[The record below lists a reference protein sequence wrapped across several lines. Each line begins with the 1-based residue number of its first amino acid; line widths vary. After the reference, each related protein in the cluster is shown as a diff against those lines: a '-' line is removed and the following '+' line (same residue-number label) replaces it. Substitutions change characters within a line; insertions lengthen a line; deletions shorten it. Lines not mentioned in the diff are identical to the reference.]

1 MPASTSGRRDQPSIR
16 RRPSTHSSVTRLALP
31 LLALALVGCAAE
43 KSDDTAVDYLA
54 EETTTTSLYREQV
67 VATLK
72 MMPRAVPIGG
82 RSELRVSLV
91 APGGVPPLP
100 VWIRVHLADRLE
112 IDTPPGGA
120 WTCGDPVPVDSGVE
134 LTCTAGAN
142 DAAVAIATGAKFEV
156 SAPRTPG
163 LHGVSVVTGFG
174 DPAAGEAGWADELG
188 DGSDFDMLSVLIPVR
203 RAPREATRRAMVDTT
218 ETRSESV
225 ASRRTPTTPDGPGR
239 VDRANTSSSAPS
251 SAFCAVLAA
260 LGSASATVVAG
271 PVTFS
276 SLGGSSGG
284 TGPCSS
290 SSTITLS
297 AANIEIG
304 GATFTGVSGTITPT
318 SLTFTVDVAQG
329 DVSLTVSG
337 PFPDTGSAFS
347 ATAAFMIGTARIGLN
362 GTVDY
367 GGTNGLSVTLSAMAS
382 GVGWTPLPN
391 LSLDSGGVSGSF
403 TRIGSGAA
411 AVDTFDVDLRF
422 GGQWS
427 PIGGVAVASVSA
439 NVGNQTGDLIVT
451 MGATVAGGISLAGL
465 SVPLSGLSV
474 NGTVDATTGVAT
486 ATVAVPTIE
495 LDEVVRLGPATARFT
510 YDPRPTPSSGGNA
523 AFISGSASFVG
534 PLATFFSGTV
544 DATIELLSEGYVLS
558 AAMASGPK
566 TPGFSFP
573 SQRFVYAGLTNT
585 AVPIQYVPSG
595 SAAGTVAI
603 PLAHEAAMAVSSF
616 GVPQQLA
623 GALASLGI
631 SILDGAGT
639 GTVAI
644 GLPPAEPSIAI
655 YYAVPSKP
663 YLIGGPS
670 SPTFVRFNDVF
681 VSIASGE
688 TENFTIGGDV
698 TLQVSGTTLDLRS
711 SLSIELGAT
720 GASVDGSL
728 EMIETSGWT
737 NAFDVTGLTVY
748 DLLIEA
754 GMADGLPSFG
764 IEATASLPGEITAPL
779 GIVTGSVITLGL
791 DVSATKPCAVFSIAP
806 PSSKPGADVID
817 LDDGGLTATSA
828 QLVIAPDGCQLGQT
842 SYSGFSLAFTG
853 TIRGVDVGFDTSFTL
868 TPSFSLT
875 GSGYVG
881 AFPIGDLT
889 LQKTTVSLSI
899 SDSGFS
905 MTLQG
910 GFSLGSSLDATGDVS
925 LASGGGYFFSGSG
938 TLRIGGDS
946 AAVTV
951 KATDCSNSSCSTLT
965 TPSFSATGSVTI
977 QGFEFDANVDV
988 DLDGSFDATLSIPK
1002 HSSKFSFQNGDKS
1015 VRGSGTVTY
1024 SLSVRVAN
1032 TGSDEL
1038 KADVDV
1044 SLDSCTAVI
1053 IPCTGAKVSFS
1064 TDIKSGTIAVAIK
1077 VEDAGFTVSAN
1088 VTV

>member
-1 MPASTSGRRDQPSIR
+1 MRRHPTTR
-16 RRPSTHSSVTRLALP
+16 RSRTWFVAPILAI
-31 LLALALVGCAAE
+31 ALVGCAAE
-43 KSDDTAVDYLA
+43 RSDDAPVDYVA
-54 EETTTTSLYREQV
+54 EETTTTSLHREHV
-67 VATLK
+67 VATLALT
-72 MMPRAVPIGG
+72 PREVPIGG

-100 VWIRVHLADRLE
+100 VWIRVHLADGLE
-112 IDTPPGGA
+112 VVAPPEGA
-120 WTCGDPVPVDSGVE
+120 WTCGDPVPVDSGIDV
-134 LTCTAGAN
+134 TCTAGA
-142 DAAVAIATGAKFEV
+142 DEAASAIGAGAVFEV
-156 SAPRTPG
+156 SASRTPG
-163 LHGVSVVTGFG
+163 LHGVSVVTGLG
-174 DPAAGEAGWADELG
+174 DPAAGEASWAEELG
-188 DGSDFDMLSVLIPVR
+188 DGSDFDMLSVLAPVR
-203 RAPREATRRAMVDTT
+203 RAPREPTRRAAVDADEPRTD
-218 ETRSESV
+218 V
-225 ASRRTPTTPDGPGR
+225 ATSRRTPTAPETPAR
-239 VDRANTSSSAPS
+239 VVAADTNGATPS
-251 SAFCAVLAA
+251 PAFCDIVAA
-260 LGSASATVVAG
+260 LGSTSATVVAG

-276 SLGGSSGG
+276 SLGSSSGG

-290 SSTITLS
+290 STTITLS
-297 AANIEIG
+297 AANVTIG
-304 GATFTGVSGTITPT
+304 GATFTGVSGTITPS
-318 SLTFTVDVAQG
+318 SLTFTANVARG
-329 DVSLTVSG
+329 DVSLTITG

-347 ATAAFMIGTARIGLN
+347 ATAAFTIGTTRVGLN
-362 GTVDY
+362 GAVDY
-367 GGTNGLSVTLSAMAS
+367 EGANGFTVSLSASAS
-382 GVGWTPLPN
+382 GIGWTPLPN
-391 LSLDSGGVSGSF
+391 LSLASGGVSGTF
-403 TRIGSGAA
+403 TRRGTGTA
-411 AVDTFDVDLRF
+411 AVDTFEVDVRF

-427 PIGGVAVASVSA
+427 PIGGVAVTSVSA

-451 MGATVAGGISLAGL
+451 MGASVSGGISLAGL

-474 NGTVDATTGVAT
+474 TGTVDATTGVAT
-486 ATVAVPTIE
+486 ATVAVPTIA
-495 LDEVVRLGPATARFT
+495 LDGVVRLGPANATFT
-510 YDPRPTPSSGGNA
+510 YDPRPASSGGGND
-523 AFISGSASFVG
+523 AFLSGSASFLG
-534 PLATFFSGTV
+534 PLATFFTGTV

-558 AAMASGPK
+558 AAMTSGPK
-566 TPGFSFP
+566 TPGFTFP

-585 AVPIQYVPSG
+585 AVPLQYVPSG
-595 SAAGTVAI
+595 STAGTVAI
-603 PLAHEAAMAVSSF
+603 PLAHQAATAISSF

-623 GALASLGI
+623 GALSSLGI
-631 SILDGAGT
+631 SLLDGVGT

-644 GLPPAEPSIAI
+644 GLPPADPSISI
-655 YYAVPSKP
+655 YYAAPSKP

-670 SPTFVRFNDVF
+670 SSTFVRFDDIS

-688 TENFTIGGDV
+688 SESFTIGGDV

-728 EMIETSGWT
+728 EMIDTSGWA
-737 NAFDVTGLTVY
+737 NAFDVSGLTVY

-791 DVSATKPCAVFSIAP
+791 DVSATTPCAVFSIAA
-806 PSSKPGADVID
+806 PSSKPGANVID
-817 LDDGGLTATSA
+817 LDGGGLTATSA

-853 TIRGVDVGFDTSFTL
+853 AIRGVDVGFETSFAL

-881 AFPIGDLT
+881 SFPIGALT
-889 LQKTTVSLSI
+889 LEKTTVSLSI

-910 GFSLGSSLDATGDVS
+910 GFSLGSSLDATGNVS
-925 LASGGGYFFSGSG
+925 LTSGGGYFFSGSG

-951 KATDCSNSSCSTLT
+951 KATDCSNSACSTLT
-965 TPSFSATGSVTI
+965 TPSFSATGSVKI
-977 QGFEFDANVDV
+977 QGFEFDANVNV
-988 DLDGSFDATLSIPK
+988 DLDGTFDAALSIPK
-1002 HSSKFSFQNGDKS
+1002 HSSNFSFHNADKS
-1015 VRGSGTVTY
+1015 VQGSGTVTY
-1024 SLSVRVAN
+1024 SLSVQVSN

-1038 KADVDV
+1038 KADVGV

-1053 IPCTGAKVSFS
+1053 IPCKGAKVSFS

-1088 VTV
+1088 ITV